1 MDQPTDPYM
10 PLKPVSTYRKKKA
23 IENVCSL
30 QKPRYYLKRNQF
42 FTRQY
47 VDCDKVASLIESSFS
62 TKRKLSA
69 NQLEPSQPEYKKT
82 KTSSTTAEDSVEPNA
97 DQAIQLRLF
106 KIVNDIKSTSDGYDE
121 EGRFIGPQFLEQE
134 YFLSL
139 QEDRTNPFQLCRPWS
154 LLDLLGRMATFK
166 LATWRTK
173 PSGLD
178 ASNCARYGWIN
189 SASDIIKCYAC
200 NAQVESPTEAGQ
212 LVDRHGGTCPWRTS
226 FCNEKLYSI
235 PQTTFWNLAEETQN
249 QINLLANHLQD
260 KIPKV
265 EHALDVDQI
274 NDLLKKMGRGVD
286 SQALV
291 VLQLFGWFPV
301 IKSHAKLPGPT
312 LRCWMCHR
320 QLGCWNFASFS
331 SENDKPLL
339 CAASQHRR
347 YCPYVKPDEDGK
359 LWPSKWLEKLASC
372 HSIEGKISCN
382 PPWSSFPADSAE
394 HKPFDWESKKQIVS
408 RVQDILGSALKQ
420 NKDQE
425 SKRGFVS
432 RSARFNTLSSAPYV
446 TSSMLTT
453 SIKSRFAA
461 LKHDLDEVIK
471 LCATEDVQ

>member
-331 SENDKPLL
+331 SGISPLDVSNL
-339 CAASQHRR
+339 QKMISHCFVQLPSIAGIAHMLNPMKMVNYGLQNGLKSWH
-347 YCPYVKPDEDGK
+347 
-359 LWPSKWLEKLASC
+359 LAIPSKEKYLAIPRGPAFLQIQPSTNLLIGNLKSRLSLASR
-372 HSIEGKISCN
+372 IS
-382 PPWSSFPADSAE
+382 
-394 HKPFDWESKKQIVS
+394 
-408 RVQDILGSALKQ
+408 LAL
-420 NKDQE
+420 
-425 SKRGFVS
+425 
-432 RSARFNTLSSAPYV
+432 
-446 TSSMLTT
+446 
-453 SIKSRFAA
+453 
-461 LKHDLDEVIK
+461 H
-471 LCATEDVQ
+471 